1 MAIEVL
7 NDTRRLR
14 AIARQRVSTKR
25 NRKQNRVRFR
35 AFLLPVMFTIF
46 SAFVSVRLAYA
57 QNDGVDVGSG
67 EAGDAKPLSPFFRG
81 PESVIANLLDRK
93 GLLRVARVNLQIL
106 VKNPEINHP
115 RLREIWPEITQ
126 EIGFIMASFRVEDL
140 KDRNAMERLR
150 LDIKQSVENVFNKTY
165 KDKNSIEDVF
175 FEELVAQ

>member
-1 MAIEVL
+1 MFSVTI
-7 NDTRRLR
+7 
-14 AIARQRVSTKR
+14 IA
-25 NRKQNRVRFR
+25 FC
-35 AFLLPVMFTIF
+35 AL
-46 SAFVSVRLAYA
+46 VSVRFAYA
-57 QNDGVDVGSG
+57 QNDGVDVGSE

-106 VKNPEINHP
+106 VKSPEINHP

-126 EIGFIMASFRVEDL
+126 EIGFMMASFRVEDI
-140 KDRNAMERLR
+140 KDRNAMERFR
-150 LDIKQSVENVFNKTY
+150 LDIKQFVENVFNKTY